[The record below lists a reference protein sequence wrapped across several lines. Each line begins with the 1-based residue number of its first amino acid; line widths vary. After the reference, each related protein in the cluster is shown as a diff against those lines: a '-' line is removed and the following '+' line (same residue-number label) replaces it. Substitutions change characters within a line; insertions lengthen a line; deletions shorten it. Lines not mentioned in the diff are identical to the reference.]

1 MIPIWQ
7 HFLLHRE
14 VNVHTHN
21 PRKLIIV
28 LKLSV
33 IHKLINHTNNWTE
46 RTKEIKKEEKQW
58 KMDVYSHSNW
68 NLRML
73 AYYSPGVLFNSVP
86 VTLWHVCGLVRWRME
101 WNINARLLHDTQWP
115 SVHRDPNIHLL
126 MYERG
131 PEAYN
136 MFAGLKICE
145 NTTKFCF
152 KGRERRRRSK
162 TTGSFTTSA
171 YRGFHSVAMEK

>member
-14 VNVHTHN
+14 VNVQTHN

-28 LKLSV
+28 LKLSM
-33 IHKLINHTNNWTE
+33 IHKPINHTNNWKE

-86 VTLWHVCGLVRWRME
+86 GIVTCLWTSQVENGME
-101 WNINARLLHDTQWP
+101 
-115 SVHRDPNIHLL
+115 
-126 MYERG
+126 Y
-131 PEAYN
+131 
-136 MFAGLKICE
+136 
-145 NTTKFCF
+145 
-152 KGRERRRRSK
+152 
-162 TTGSFTTSA
+162 
-171 YRGFHSVAMEK
+171 